1 MDLIT
6 SLISCVLQIDR
17 LVGGIHSFFK
27 AEFIQSDNNWSHAPD
42 DLKGWLV
49 WEKRVCEILQLV
61 LNQPLQY
68 TKCLK

>member
-1 MDLIT
+1 MD
-6 SLISCVLQIDR
+6 R
-17 LVGGIHSFFK
+17 WVGGIHSFFK
-27 AEFIQSDNNWSHAPD
+27 SKFIQSDNDWSRAPD

-49 WEKRVCEILQLV
+49 RKNKVREILQLV